1 MARHT
6 RLETKIERR
15 LYPRI
20 YQEIPFHI
28 KTNGFDFTTT
38 TKDIS
43 CTGAYCSI
51 HKYLPPFTKLAI
63 KMTLPLNSSNKQ
75 ESLSVECKGVVV
87 RTNDQGRNEFN
98 IAIFFNEINDTQR
111 KKILKYVNQFLP

>member
-1 MARHT
+1 MRHT
-6 RLETKIERR
+6 KLESKIERR

-38 TKDIS
+38 TKDLS

-51 HKYLPPFTKLAI
+51 NKYLPPFTKLAV
-63 KMTLPLNSSNKQ
+63 KMILPINSTDKHENLN
-75 ESLSVECKGVVV
+75 LECKGVVV
-87 RTNDQGRNEFN
+87 RSDDQGRNEFN
-98 IAIFFNEINDTQR
+98 IAIFFNEMNDAQR
-111 KKILKYVNQFLP
+111 KKIYKYVKQFLP